1 MNSTDVRAT
10 TGILADL
17 IWKKDRQALSEFL
30 NTLPPQDL
38 PIAVSRLDTSDRSE
52 LLEMLDADDAADLL
66 LALRELS
73 PHDMLARISPEA
85 AAAILHELPSDIET
99 DIVGALKPRAAK
111 RILEMLPKG
120 EMDEVRNLASYD
132 PDVAG
137 GLMVTEILHYPT
149 TATIRQVV
157 DDLRTNAA
165 VYADYNIQYIYVTDV
180 AETLVG
186 VLRIRDLLLTESET
200 VLGDLIIEQPVTT
213 DHLTGLDELSDV
225 FDSHRFLGLPVV
237 ADGRLLGVVRRAAVE
252 EAIAQKTAR
261 QFRLVQGIICG
272 FFFAL
277 GLASLALSSGYL

>member
-1 MNSTDVRAT
+1 
-10 TGILADL
+10 
-17 IWKKDRQALSEFL
+17 
-30 NTLPPQDL
+30 
-38 PIAVSRLDTSDRSE
+38 
-52 LLEMLDADDAADLL
+52 
-66 LALRELS
+66 
-73 PHDMLARISPEA
+73 MLARISPEA